1 MLASTQLSARYFPVN
16 SKLQAPVVPHCL
28 ECVAPRVNEPSLVS
42 AGRQCNVSLSVRLR
56 QSFVSCSSVSK
67 VQAFDS
73 DLPQFSPRQ
82 DREYEAAKNSA
93 AGSLSL
99 RPHSRKELEVKL
111 KDKGYSEGAILKA
124 LDRLKELEL
133 QSDADYAEVYTRSKW
148 RQSRWAPSRIQQ
160 ELVRKGVSRLDCQA
174 ALESVFGE
182 STRGRMRV
190 NMDAVED
197 VDDES
202 SRVFGTEERV
212 DHQLLGSARRQ
223 AEMTVSL
230 PTEAR
235 RRRLSGWLLRRG
247 HDWNTVSKILALL
260 HL

>member
-1 MLASTQLSARYFPVN
+1 MLAIIRLSARYFPVN
-16 SKLQAPVVPHCL
+16 SKFQAPVVPQSFA
-28 ECVAPRVNEPSLVS
+28 CVAPRTSKPFLSS
-42 AGRQCNVSLSVRLR
+42 AGRQRNVSQSARIR
-56 QSFVSCSSVSK
+56 QSFVNCSSVSK
-67 VQAFDS
+67 VQASDS
-73 DLPQFSPRQ
+73 DQPQPSPRQ

-124 LDRLKELEL
+124 LDRLKDLEL
-133 QSDADYAEVYTRSKW
+133 QSNADYAEVYTRSKW

-160 ELVRKGVSRLDCQA
+160 ELVRKGVSRPDCQA

-182 STRGRMRV
+182 STRGRIRV
-190 NMDAVED
+190 NMDGVED
-197 VDDES
+197 IDDES
-202 SRVFGTEERV
+202 SSIFGTEERV
-212 DHQLLGSARRQ
+212 DQQLLGSARRQ

-247 HDWNTVSKILALL
+247 HDWDTVSKILALL